1 LVSETFKHF
10 GMRILFV
17 LAFGLAGALQ
27 SCYSVRISSGCT
39 PAPSTSISQRTDF
52 YRDLDVQVLDTV
64 IKMPL
69 LTNQIDLRNV
79 CDQGEFAVVEY
90 RNTFG
95 NILRLF
101 FTFGRH
107 RKVKI
112 YYVCCK
118 TQ

>member
-1 LVSETFKHF
+1 
-10 GMRILFV
+10 MRIFFL
-17 LAFGLAGALQ
+17 LALGLAGALQ

-39 PAPSTSISQRTDF
+39 YAPSTSISTRSDF
-52 YRDLDVQVLDTV
+52 YRDKDVQVLDTV
-64 IKMPL
+64 IKMPM
-69 LTNQIDLRNV
+69 LTNQIDLQNV
-79 CDQGEFAVVEY
+79 CDQGELAVVEY

-107 RKVKI
+107 RKVKV

-118 TQ
+118 PQ

>member
-1 LVSETFKHF
+1 
-10 GMRILFV
+10 MRNFIV
-17 LAFGLAGALQ
+17 LALGLAGALQ

-39 PAPSTSISQRTDF
+39 PAPSTGISQRSDF
-52 YRDLDVQVLDTV
+52 YRDLDIQMLDTV

-79 CDQGEFAVVEY
+79 CDQGEIAVVGY
-90 RNTFG
+90 RNTLG
-95 NILRLF
+95 NILRLG

-107 RKVKI
+107 RKVKV

-118 TQ
+118 NQ